1 MTKEMGNV
9 ECEGEALEWVRK
21 FVYLGNEMECDGDA
35 KGPVQYRLA
44 LGSSRFKQLLTVW
57 KDKQLDT
64 KLKIRLYKCAVCS
77 VMRYGSDAYTLGSR
91 EKAMINGWNSRKLA
105 VITGRDIGD
114 EARTPTYNLVNDII
128 RQRATWTGHILRMD
142 KDSTIKKVITEI
154 YEKGEQ
160 YDGAMLHRD
169 TLPTHKSIEDLIA
182 KAEDRAGWNK
192 FVKTLVTRDSSTP
205 KRGKGRSLRRS
216 VRIRAVNKMID

>member
-1 MTKEMGNV
+1 
-9 ECEGEALEWVRK
+9 
-21 FVYLGNEMECDGDA
+21 
-35 KGPVQYRLA
+35 
-44 LGSSRFKQLLTVW
+44 
-57 KDKQLDT
+57 
-64 KLKIRLYKCAVCS
+64 
-77 VMRYGSDAYTLGSR
+77 
-91 EKAMINGWNSRKLA
+91 MINGWNSRKLA

-192 FVKTLVTRDSSTP
+192 FVKTLVTRDSPTP
-205 KRGKGRSLRRS
+205 KRGKMRSLS
-216 VRIRAVNKMID
+216 